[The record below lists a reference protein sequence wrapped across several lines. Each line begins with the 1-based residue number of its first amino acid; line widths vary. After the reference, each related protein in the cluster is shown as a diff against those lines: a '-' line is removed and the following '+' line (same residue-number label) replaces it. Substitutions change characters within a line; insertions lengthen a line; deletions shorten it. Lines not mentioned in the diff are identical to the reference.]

1 MSKQGVKKA
10 ERTHCKN
17 GHELSEE
24 NVQLMNKGGGRVYK
38 KCLSCNIDNEK
49 PASPSTKS
57 KYEEPTGSRMRR
69 AMSTGVFGEAMTR
82 AEIMRS
88 RG

>member
-49 PASPSTKS
+49 PASAPIKS
-57 KYEEPTGSRMRR
+57 GYDKPNGSRMEW
-69 AMSTGVFGEAMTR
+69 AMSRGVFGEAMTR

>member
-1 MSKQGVKKA
+1 MGKPGVKRA

-49 PASPSTKS
+49 LASAPLKS
-57 KYEEPTGSRMRR
+57 VYESPTGSRMRR

-82 AEIMRS
+82 AEIIRS

>member
-24 NVQLMNKGGGRVYK
+24 NVQLMNKGGGRIYK
-38 KCLSCNIDNEK
+38 KCLSCNIDDEK
-49 PASPSTKS
+49 PVITSSKSQYERPS
-57 KYEEPTGSRMRR
+57 GSRMESALSR
-69 AMSTGVFGEAMTR
+69 GVFGEAMTR

>member
-10 ERTHCKN
+10 ERTHCKS

-38 KCLSCNIDNEK
+38 KCLSCNIDSAK
-49 PASPSTKS
+49 PVSTSIKSQYERPSGGRMES
-57 KYEEPTGSRMRR
+57 ALSR
-69 AMSTGVFGEAMTR
+69 GVFGEAMTR
-82 AEIMRS
+82 AEIMRI

>member
-10 ERTHCKN
+10 ERTHCKS

-49 PASPSTKS
+49 PASAPIKS
-57 KYEEPTGSRMRR
+57 VYEKTTGSRMRH